1 MAARPVR
8 DGQVAVL
15 RAGLRGRRARLPGD
29 PACPEK
35 RQFEDGGAITV
46 PVRVAFGSRD
56 RVLLPG
62 VARGR
67 DQLPDRTSWVTLPGR
82 GHLAM
87 FDEPGPWSSC
97 CSPPPTRQPPVVWA
111 IPSASK
117 HAFFDHDLEAIAQR
131 VALILDG
138 RQRNLRKAVTVAPPQ
153 QRPGRT
159 VEPRPPFPG
168 PVPEPMRV
176 VPLR

>member
-1 MAARPVR
+1 VPGEATV
-8 DGQVAVL
+8 
-15 RAGLRGRRARLPGD
+15 RGRGRDHGAGD
-29 PACPEK
+29 GP
-35 RQFEDGGAITV
+35 
-46 PVRVAFGSRD
+46 FGSRD

-67 DQLPDRTSWVTLPGR
+67 DQLPDPTRWVTLPGR

-138 RQRNLRKAVTVAPPQ
+138 RQRNLRKAVTVAPPAAAAWSDC
-153 QRPGRT
+153 GT
-159 VEPRPPFPG
+159 SAPFPG
-168 PVPEPMRV
+168 ARSGAHAG
-176 VPLR
+176 